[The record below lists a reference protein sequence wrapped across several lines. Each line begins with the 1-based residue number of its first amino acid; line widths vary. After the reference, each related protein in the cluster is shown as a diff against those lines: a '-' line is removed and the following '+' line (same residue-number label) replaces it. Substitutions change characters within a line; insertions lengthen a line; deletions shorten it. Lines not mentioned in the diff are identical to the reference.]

1 MKVLNNLKE
10 LCLAT
15 GVAGAEVQE
24 ASLVAE
30 KLLKEYTNDTK
41 IDVLGSVQGFIKS
54 KKEGVKTILLDA
66 HIDEIG
72 MIITSIDDKGFLK
85 FSKCG
90 GIDLRGLSAQMVTV
104 HGKDGANKIMGVVG
118 SKPPHILPPE
128 EANKVDSID
137 NMFIDIGMNK
147 EEAEKVIDLGDVA
160 TIHSDFNELLNGRVS
175 CKALDDRAGVVSIL
189 HALENLKGKDLDYN
203 IAIQFSTR
211 EELGG
216 QGAKVSTYTIEPD
229 FAIAVDVGFA
239 TTPDAK
245 AHLCGELDKGVMVG
259 YHPTLDKS
267 MSDQLVQIAEKK
279 DIPFQIEVSGGR
291 GTGTNADS
299 IITTKHG
306 VKTALLSIP
315 ERYMHTPIEVV
326 SVDDVKATGNLIS
339 EFILNFD
346 ETKTRIAIGGLN

>member
-41 IDVLGSVQGFIKS
+41 IDVLGSVQGFIPS
-54 KKEGVKTILLDA
+54 KKDNAKTILLDA

-72 MIITSIDDKGFLK
+72 MIITSIDDKGFLR

-90 GIDLRGLSAQMVTV
+90 GIDLRGLSAQMIKV
-104 HGKDGANKIMGVVG
+104 HGQEGKHTLTGVVG
-118 SKPPHILPPE
+118 SKPPHILTE
-128 EANKVDSID
+128 AEANKVEKMDD
-137 NMFIDIGMNK
+137 MFIDIGMSK
-147 EEAEKVIDLGDVA
+147 EEAEKVVDLGDVA
-160 TIHSDFNELLNGRVS
+160 TIHSEFNELLNGRVS
-175 CKALDDRAGVVSIL
+175 CKALDDRAGVASIL
-189 HALENLKGKDLDYN
+189 HALDNLKGKDLDFN
-203 IAIQFSTR
+203 IAVQFSTR

-216 QGAKVSTYTIEPD
+216 QGAKISAYTIEPD

-267 MSDQLVQIAEKK
+267 MSDQMVQIAKDK
-279 DIPFQIEVSGGR
+279 DIPYQIEVSGGR

-306 VKTALLSIP
+306 VKTSLLSIP

-346 ETKTRIAIGGLN
+346 ESKTRIGGLD

>member
-54 KKEGVKTILLDA
+54 KKEDAKTILLDA

-72 MIITSIDDKGFLK
+72 MIITSIDDKGFLR

-90 GIDLRGLSAQMVTV
+90 GIDLRGLSAQMVQV
-104 HGKDGANKIMGVVG
+104 HGKDGKNKIMGVVG
-118 SKPPHILPPE
+118 SKPPHILKPE
-128 EANKVDSID
+128 EANKVEDMTD
-137 NMFIDIGMNK
+137 MFIDIGMSK
-147 EEAEKVIDLGDVA
+147 EEAEKVVDLGDVA
-160 TIHSDFNELLNGRVS
+160 TIYSEFNEMLNGRVS
-175 CKALDDRAGVVSIL
+175 CKALDDRSGVASIL
-189 HALENLKGKDLDYN
+189 HALDNLKGKDLDYN

-216 QGAKVSTYTIEPD
+216 QGAKVSTFAIEPD
-229 FAIAVDVGFA
+229 FAIAVDVSFA

-245 AHLCGELDKGVMVG
+245 AHMCGELDKGTMIG
-259 YHPTLDKS
+259 YHVILDKS
-267 MSDQLVQIAEKK
+267 MSDQLVKIATDKE
-279 DIPFQIEVSGGR
+279 IPYQLDVMGGR

-299 IITTKHG
+299 IIVTKYG

-315 ERYMHTPIEVV
+315 QRYMHTPIELI
-326 SVDDVKATGNLIS
+326 SVEDVKATGNLIS

-346 ETKTRIAIGGLN
+346 ETKTRIGGLN